1 MFSPGSPGRQV
12 LATLGPGTSL
22 GEALLSGA
30 LYSKPSRVLGLLPQG
45 PSFGGEQSGKLCDVV
60 RASESPQGVM
70 SGTDNR
76 GASTIA
82 NSIPWGFLP

>member
-30 LYSKPSRVLGLLPQG
+30 LYSNPSRVLGLLPQG
-45 PSFGGEQSGKLCDVV
+45 PSFGGEQSGKL
-60 RASESPQGVM
+60 
-70 SGTDNR
+70 
-76 GASTIA
+76 
-82 NSIPWGFLP
+82 